1 MRADSIRKYLRQ
13 LLMRREGAMCTTG
26 ISFQVMTNPIIR
38 EIVVRA
44 NLDFVHQQVIMVLYT
59 LQHEKRLDQ
68 YAQVLPLY
76 LGKDWS
82 ACERL
87 LADLEAAGVVRRS
100 SGGVDLPYEIHV
112 DDDGD
117 ACACGM

>member
-1 MRADSIRKYLRQ
+1 
-13 LLMRREGAMCTTG
+13 MCTTG

-38 EIVVRA
+38 DIVVRA
-44 NLDFVHQQVIMVLYT
+44 NLDFVHQQVIMLLYT

-82 ACERL
+82 ACEQL

-100 SGGVDLPYEIHV
+100 NGGVELPYEIHV
-112 DDDGD
+112 DEDGD